1 MERQTI
7 SRIAY
12 AVGVG
17 CGISHVTRQL
27 CRHKTV
33 ILFYH
38 RLHAG
43 EADALENFDGQHV
56 HVEHFAQQMRYLARH
71 YHVLPLAECLAP
83 HLGEAYRAAVTF
95 DDGYASVYHYA
106 DP

>member
-27 CRHKTV
+27 SRHKTV

-43 EADALENFDGQHV
+43 EADALDNFDGQYV
-56 HVEHFAQQMRYLARH
+56 HVEHFTRQMHYLARH

-83 HLGEAYRAAVTF
+83 HPGRRTARR
-95 DDGYASVYHYA
+95 
-106 DP
+106 